1 MTTANEHDAA
11 SWRIVVGVSG
21 GIAAYKAVSVIRQL
35 VLLGHHVE
43 VIATPAA
50 LEFVGAPTFE
60 AISRNP
66 LRRDVFE
73 NVHAVQHVAVGQHAD
88 VVAIVPATANTLARM
103 AAGLAD
109 DLLTNTILATGAPV
123 VVAPAMH
130 TEMWQHPATQANVH
144 RLDERGVTIVG
155 PESGR
160 LTGTDEGPGRLAEP
174 EDIVAAILAAART
187 AERERAAAQQGRDL
201 AGVRMLVTAG
211 GTREA
216 IDPVRY
222 LGNRSSGKQGVALA
236 ARAAARGAEVT
247 LIAANVEVA
256 VPDDVQL
263 VRISSAEQLAAAATE
278 LAPKQDV
285 IIMAAAVAD
294 FRPDRVSNDKIKK
307 ESTGDTLTLTFT
319 KNPDILRNLVEVRS
333 EGQLIVGF
341 AAETEADDAARLELA
356 RAKVKRKGSD
366 LLVLNRV
373 GWDHTFGREETE
385 IQVLNLAGDVLAEDV
400 GDKLSVADT
409 ILDVVVAERGDDTAN

>member
-1 MTTANEHDAA
+1 MTTANEHAAA

-43 VIATPAA
+43 VIATPSA

-88 VVAIVPATANTLARM
+88 VVAVVPATANTLARM

-160 LTGTDEGPGRLAEP
+160 LTGTDEGPGRLVDP
-174 EDIVAAILAAART
+174 DDIVAAILAAART
-187 AERERAAAQQGRDL
+187 AERERAAAAQGRDL
-201 AGVRMLVTAG
+201 AGIRMLVTAG

-256 VPDDVQL
+256 TPDDVQL
-263 VRISSAEQLAAAATE
+263 VRVSSAEQLAAAATE

-319 KNPDILRNLVEVRS
+319 KNPDILRNLVEVRP

-400 GDKLSVADT
+400 GDKLSVANT

>member
-1 MTTANEHDAA
+1 M
-11 SWRIVVGVSG
+11 
-21 GIAAYKAVSVIRQL
+21 
-35 VLLGHHVE
+35 
-43 VIATPAA
+43 
-50 LEFVGAPTFE
+50 
-60 AISRNP
+60 
-66 LRRDVFE
+66 
-73 NVHAVQHVAVGQHAD
+73 
-88 VVAIVPATANTLARM
+88 
-103 AAGLAD
+103 
-109 DLLTNTILATGAPV
+109 
-123 VVAPAMH
+123 
-130 TEMWQHPATQANVH
+130 
-144 RLDERGVTIVG
+144 
-155 PESGR
+155 
-160 LTGTDEGPGRLAEP
+160 
-174 EDIVAAILAAART
+174 
-187 AERERAAAQQGRDL
+187 
-201 AGVRMLVTAG
+201 
-211 GTREA
+211 
-216 IDPVRY
+216 
-222 LGNRSSGKQGVALA
+222 
-236 ARAAARGAEVT
+236 T

-307 ESTGDTLTLTFT
+307 ESTDDTLTLTFT
-319 KNPDILRNLVEVRS
+319 KNPDILRNLVEVRP

-341 AAETEADDAARLELA
+341 AAETEADDVARLELA

-409 ILDVVVAERGDDTAN
+409 ILDVVVAERSDDTAN

>member
-1 MTTANEHDAA
+1 MTTANEPDAR

-21 GIAAYKAVSVIRQL
+21 GIAAYKAVLVVRQL
-35 VLLGHHVE
+35 VLLGHEVE

-60 AISRNP
+60 AISHNP
-66 LRRDVFE
+66 VRRDVFE
-73 NVHAVQHVAVGQHAD
+73 NVHAVQHVALGQQAD
-88 VVAIVPATANTLARM
+88 VVAVVPATANTLARM

-109 DLLTNTILATGAPV
+109 DLLTNTLLAARGPV

-130 TEMWQHPATQANVH
+130 TEMWEHPATQTNVR
-144 RLDERGVTIVG
+144 RLEERGVTIVG

-174 EDIVAAILAAART
+174 NDIVTAILVAAQS
-187 AERERAAAQQGRDL
+187 AERERAAAERARDL
-201 AGVRMLVTAG
+201 AGHRVLVTAG

-236 ARAAARGAEVT
+236 ARAAARGAQVT
-247 LIAANVEVA
+247 LIAANVEVPL
-256 VPDDVQL
+256 PDEVQV
-263 VRISSAEQLAAAATE
+263 VRVTSAQELATAATE
-278 LAPKQDV
+278 LAPKHDV
-285 IIMAAAVAD
+285 IVMAAAVAD
-294 FRPDRVSNDKIKK
+294 FRPERVAEGKIKK

-319 KNPDILRNLVEVRS
+319 KNPDILRTLVEARVP
-333 EGQLIVGF
+333 GQLIVGF

-385 IQVLNLAGDVLAEDV
+385 VQVIDLAGSVLAEDV
-400 GDKLSVADT
+400 GDKMSVADT
-409 ILDVVVAERGDDTAN
+409 ILDVVAERIGDTPAS

>member
-1 MTTANEHDAA
+1 MTTANEPDAR

-21 GIAAYKAVSVIRQL
+21 GIAAYKAVLVVRQL
-35 VLLGHHVE
+35 VLLGHEVE

-60 AISRNP
+60 AISHNP
-66 LRRDVFE
+66 VRRDVFE
-73 NVHAVQHVAVGQHAD
+73 NVHAVQHVALGQQAD
-88 VVAIVPATANTLARM
+88 VVAVVPATANTLARM

-109 DLLTNTILATGAPV
+109 DLLTNTLLAARGPV

-130 TEMWQHPATQANVH
+130 TEMWEHPATQTNVR
-144 RLDERGVTIVG
+144 RLEERGVTIVG

-174 EDIVAAILAAART
+174 NDIVTAILVAAQS
-187 AERERAAAQQGRDL
+187 AERERAAAERARDL
-201 AGVRMLVTAG
+201 AGQRVLVTAG

-236 ARAAARGAEVT
+236 ARAAARGAQVT
-247 LIAANVEVA
+247 LIAANVEVPL
-256 VPDDVQL
+256 PDEVQV
-263 VRISSAEQLAAAATE
+263 VRVTSAQELATAATE
-278 LAPKQDV
+278 LAPKHDV
-285 IIMAAAVAD
+285 IVMAAAVAD
-294 FRPDRVSNDKIKK
+294 FRPERVAEGKIKK

-319 KNPDILRNLVEVRS
+319 KNPDILRTLVEARVP
-333 EGQLIVGF
+333 GQLIVGF

-385 IQVLNLAGDVLAEDV
+385 VQVIDLAGSVLAEDV
-400 GDKLSVADT
+400 GDKMSVADT
-409 ILDVVVAERGDDTAN
+409 ILDVVAERIGDTPAS